1 MARGA
6 GGGRPPMGPCGV
18 PWAPLT
24 TAPIARRRHSERQP
38 CGESVLA
45 VRPRCWW
52 PLAEHGQARHLV
64 DGGGIALGSAGW
76 VGPSL
81 WVDPQP
87 YGPSVV
93 RAFYLRGKGGLQVLE
108 GDSPAHLGEP
118 VLGPVPWGLGCAF
131 TQGCTDPGLQVG
143 G

>member
-45 VRPRCWW
+45 VRPG
-52 PLAEHGQARHLV
+52 A
-64 DGGGIALGSAGW
+64 GGHSQSTAK
-76 VGPSL
+76 P
-81 WVDPQP
+81 D
-87 YGPSVV
+87 
-93 RAFYLRGKGGLQVLE
+93 
-108 GDSPAHLGEP
+108 
-118 VLGPVPWGLGCAF
+118 
-131 TQGCTDPGLQVG
+131 T
-143 G
+143 